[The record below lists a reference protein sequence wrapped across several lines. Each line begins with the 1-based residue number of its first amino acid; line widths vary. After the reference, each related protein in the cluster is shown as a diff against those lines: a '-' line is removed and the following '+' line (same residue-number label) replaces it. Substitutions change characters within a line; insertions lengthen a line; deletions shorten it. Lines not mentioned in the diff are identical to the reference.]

1 MNSLDQSAI
10 LSYIGNLSDDCEN
23 KKLDI
28 RERVWKE
35 GIENATTEELVML
48 ILGTGTKD
56 RSLASIAK
64 EVISCIARTDPE
76 CLFFELKCIKGI
88 SLGKAAAIM
97 ASLELGRRNYGP
109 GGTIIKK
116 PQDLIPLVQHYTL
129 ETREHFL
136 CISLNGAHEII
147 KIREISVGS
156 LNRSLIHPR
165 EVFVGVLKDHA
176 AAIILCHNH
185 PSGRTEPSDS
195 DIEITARLKECAD
208 LLGINLLDHLII
220 GKDSYFSFSAE
231 KLI

>member
-1 MNSLDQSAI
+1 MISLDQSAVF
-10 LSYIGNLSDDCEN
+10 SYIGNLSDDCEN

-35 GIENATTEELVML
+35 GIENATTEELIML
-48 ILGTGTKD
+48 ILGSGTKE
-56 RSLASIAK
+56 RSVSAISK
-64 EVISCIARTDPE
+64 EVISCIARSDPE
-76 CLFFELKCIKGI
+76 CLFFELKGIKGV

-109 GGTIIKK
+109 GVTIIKK

-129 ETREHFL
+129 ENREHFL
-136 CISLNGAHEII
+136 CVSLNGAHEVI
-147 KIREISVGS
+147 KIRVISIGS

-165 EVFVGVLKDHA
+165 EVFVNALKDHA
-176 AAIILCHNH
+176 AAVIICHNH

-195 DIEITARLKECAD
+195 DIEITARLKDCAD

-220 GKDSYFSFSAE
+220 GKDSYFSFSSE
-231 KLI
+231 NLI

>member
-1 MNSLDQSAI
+1 MIPLSQPVIS
-10 LSYIGNLSDDCEN
+10 SYIGRLSCDCEN

-35 GIENATTEELVML
+35 GIESASTEELIML
-48 ILGTGTKD
+48 VLGSGSKNRSVSTLSKEIL
-56 RSLASIAK
+56 ACIAK
-64 EVISCIARTDPE
+64 SDPD
-76 CLFFELKCIKGI
+76 CLFFELRCIKGI

-97 ASLELGRRNYGP
+97 ACLELGRRNYGH
-109 GGTIIKK
+109 GGAIINK
-116 PQDLIPLVQHYTL
+116 PKDLIPLIQHYTL

-136 CISLNGAHEII
+136 CVSLNGAHEII

-165 EVFVGVLKDHA
+165 EVFVDALKDHA

-185 PSGRTEPSDS
+185 PSGKTEPSDCDV
-195 DIEITARLKECAD
+195 DITKRLKKCAD

-220 GKDSYFSFSAE
+220 GRDSYFSFSSAE
-231 KLI
+231 LL